1 MSDFE
6 QFIPAHIRA
15 LSAYSP
21 GKPARQAARESG
33 LSDILKLAS
42 NENPFGPSPRALEA
56 ISRAAAETNFYP
68 DNESSELRQALAER
82 HHLPQEQI
90 LVTGGSTQLIDIICR
105 TLLAA
110 GLNAVTSERSFI
122 VYPMMARAAGGQIIQ
137 APMQGDAY
145 DLEAIAA
152 AVTPQ
157 TRIVFLSNPN
167 NPTGTMF
174 DAPAADRFLDRL
186 PDHVL
191 VVLDE
196 AYSDYATAF
205 ASQRGI
211 EYSHSLD
218 YVRQAR
224 NVIVLRTFSKAHGLA
239 GLRVGYGLGPATLL
253 AHFSHMRTAFSV
265 SGIAEAAA
273 LAALD
278 DEQHIRQAVESNL
291 RESKRLEEELRSLG
305 ARVVPTSGNFIYFDC
320 GEDAAALAKRIQG
333 EGIILRPLGPWG
345 APTALRVTVG
355 TPPQNR
361 RFMAALKHAME
372 RAAARS

>member
-15 LSAYSP
+15 LHAYSP

-33 LSDILKLAS
+33 LTDVLKLAS

-56 ISRAAAETNFYP
+56 ISRAAKEANFYP
-68 DNESSELRQALAER
+68 DNDSSELRRALAER
-82 HHLPQEQI
+82 HNLPEEQI
-90 LVTGGSTQLIDIICR
+90 LITGGSTQLIDILCR
-105 TLLAA
+105 TLLAP

-122 VYPMMARAAGGQIIQ
+122 VYPMLTRSAGGEIVQ
-137 APMQGDAY
+137 APMTGDAY
-145 DLEAIAA
+145 DLDAIAHA
-152 AVTPQ
+152 ITPA

-174 DAPAADRFLDRL
+174 DAGATDRFLDQL
-186 PDHVL
+186 PNHLL

-196 AYSDYATAF
+196 AYCDYATAF
-205 ASQRGI
+205 AAQRGM

-218 YVRQAR
+218 YVRQGR
-224 NVIVLRTFSKAHGLA
+224 SLIVLRTFSKAHGLA
-239 GLRVGYGLGPATLL
+239 GLRIGYGMGPAKLL
-253 AHFSHMRTAFSV
+253 VHFSHMRTAFSV

-278 DEQHIRQAVESNL
+278 DEQHIRRAVESNL
-291 RESKRLEEELRSLG
+291 GESKRLEQELRSLG
-305 ARVVPTSGNFIYFDC
+305 ARVVQTSGNFIYFDC
-320 GEDAAALAKRIQG
+320 GEDAGALVKRIQA
-333 EGIILRPLGPWG
+333 EGVIVRPMGPWG
-345 APTALRVTVG
+345 APTAVRVTVG
-355 TPPQNR
+355 TPTQNR